1 MGESRLIVEELLAV
15 CLQRITMEESTV
27 NTELEMMEVVKNFET
42 VRKQWL
48 HAETELKKYKEL
60 LVKSDV
66 AKAALEVKLK
76 HARNQLD
83 VEMKKRYKIE
93 GDYQYLQRQMQ
104 LMCDI
109 LVHDSKSSAC
119 LNDEQKSLLAAFEQR
134 GANVTM
140 HRSSKRLTVIDESS
154 FLSVC
159 HSDISYDRTEDDVD
173 LDTSVLKP
181 LRSRARERRRTS
193 MGPSVPGGKR
203 AKAVNIAEEISE
215 ASAHK
220 MEIPN
225 QACSQEGAILGDAD
239 QTSVWLPCEDT
250 VAEPEAEEPV
260 EKRTEK
266 NLRHMFIS
274 KTVIRPE
281 NCSLCGKRIRFG
293 KMAVK
298 CRNCRMVTHLECQK
312 LVAISCPNSCL
323 PGSTQQ
329 VLESFAPIGHPRI
342 PMLMVECIA
351 EIERRGL
358 NEKGL
363 YRVPGGER
371 LMKELRQRFLQGK
384 TPPMLEKVQDIHVVC
399 GLLKDFLR
407 KLKEPLITFRLHQR
421 FMEAS
426 ELTCGDHRT
435 SILYQLVSALPNV
448 NRDTLAFLLL
458 HLHKVMKSPRC
469 QMNQNNL
476 ACVFGPTV
484 VGHGMPEPS
493 PTTIMKD
500 TNTQPKVMCCLLS
513 LPEAY
518 WKSILASQM
527 DQIST
532 CSQEGGHGR
541 LFKPLT
547 SPELNSYYQSVSRG
561 SLRGRIRNL
570 GNSAGHVEPGR
581 RFFTSPT

>member
-1 MGESRLIVEELLAV
+1 MGESRLIVEELLAL

-159 HSDISYDRTEDDVD
+159 HSDISYDRTEDDV
-173 LDTSVLKP
+173 V
-181 LRSRARERRRTS
+181 RSGHECAEASEISSQRAQGERYGPGSFLSGLGSFLSGPGSFLSGPGSFLLGPALGNLTRTS

-274 KTVIRPE
+274 KTSGTDIEAPKASFPSAG
-281 NCSLCGKRIRFG
+281 SL
-293 KMAVK
+293 
-298 CRNCRMVTHLECQK
+298 N
-312 LVAISCPNSCL
+312 
-323 PGSTQQ
+323 
-329 VLESFAPIGHPRI
+329 
-342 PMLMVECIA
+342 
-351 EIERRGL
+351 
-358 NEKGL
+358 
-363 YRVPGGER
+363 
-371 LMKELRQRFLQGK
+371 
-384 TPPMLEKVQDIHVVC
+384 
-399 GLLKDFLR
+399 
-407 KLKEPLITFRLHQR
+407 
-421 FMEAS
+421 
-426 ELTCGDHRT
+426 
-435 SILYQLVSALPNV
+435 
-448 NRDTLAFLLL
+448 
-458 HLHKVMKSPRC
+458 
-469 QMNQNNL
+469 
-476 ACVFGPTV
+476 VFGMLRVKKNERDGTKVLV
-484 VGHGMPEPS
+484 VS
-493 PTTIMKD
+493 DALTD
-500 TNTQPKVMCCLLS
+500 L
-513 LPEAY
+513 
-518 WKSILASQM
+518 
-527 DQIST
+527 
-532 CSQEGGHGR
+532 GHGR
-541 LFKPLT
+541 GLAW
-547 SPELNSYYQSVSRG
+547 G
-561 SLRGRIRNL
+561 S
-570 GNSAGHVEPGR
+570 
-581 RFFTSPT
+581 F